1 MAVDSWISGNR
12 CQTISVF
19 RFEARH
25 ASFGV
30 IPLRLTMSKRLLFL
44 VLTCLLVLSAQAK
57 PILVVT
63 TTLISS
69 AVQDLAG
76 DAFEIETLMPAGT
89 CPGQFDMEPMQAA
102 KVAKAS
108 LIIRHE
114 MQGFLDKLFVAAG
127 ADKSRIIAPRGGFNV
142 PAAYLAYC
150 EKLAFELSRRHP
162 ELAPRIQQGLTEL
175 KSSLASLATELQGQ
189 AAPLRGTKVVC
200 ALFQSELARWLG
212 LEIVTTFPPSEDP
225 SPALLREAI
234 SMGEKQAALLVLGNV
249 QNGDRVPRAIA
260 KALGKPCVMLGNF
273 PIDAAA
279 GAQARLMRENLKQLQ
294 QALVR

>member
-1 MAVDSWISGNR
+1 M
-12 CQTISVF
+12 
-19 RFEARH
+19 
-25 ASFGV
+25 
-30 IPLRLTMSKRLLFL
+30 
-44 VLTCLLVLSAQAK
+44 LSAQAK

-89 CPGQFDMEPMQAA
+89 CPGQFDMEPLQAA
-102 KVAKAS
+102 RVPKAS

-114 MQGFLDKLFVAAG
+114 MQGFLDKLFIAAG
-127 ADKSRIIAPRGGFNV
+127 ADAARIVAPRGGFNV
-142 PAAYLAYC
+142 PSAYLAYC
-150 EKLAFELSRRHP
+150 EKLAKELSKCHP

-175 KSSLASLATELQGQ
+175 KASMSTLAAELQAQ

-234 SMGEKQAALLVLGNV
+234 SVGEKQAAKLVLGNV

-260 KALGKPCVMLGNF
+260 KALGRPCVMLGNF
-273 PIDAAA
+273 PVEAAS
-279 GAQARLMRENLKQLQ
+279 GAQARLMRDNLRQLL
-294 QALVR
+294 QAR